1 MNDKNFKKEYR
12 VLVTTLN
19 VRGTSFHIGDVA
31 DEEQLGRMAGLLEK
45 CGYIHQV
52 TEAKMQTAPM
62 RQAA

>member
-1 MNDKNFKKEYR
+1 MNDKVLKKEYR

-45 CGYIHQV
+45 CGYVHQV
-52 TEAKMQTAPM
+52 TEAKSRATTVS
-62 RQAA
+62 QAA